1 MNKEFVFS
9 GIQPNGDLNIGHYI
23 GAVKNWL
30 KLQDDYNCLFSIVDL
45 HAITVPEKVKGKIN
59 NNIYSLLSLFLAFGL
74 DANKSKIML
83 QSDNPDHPYLGW
95 ILNCFTP
102 FGLANRMTQF
112 KEKSEELRESI
123 SCGLF
128 NYPILM
134 AADILLYDCSVV
146 PVGEDQKQHLEL
158 TRDIAQRF
166 NNMYEKVFK
175 IPEPLIQKTG
185 ARIKDLYNVNKK
197 MSKSS
202 KDEKGII
209 FVLDKKDDI
218 YKKILKAP
226 TDSKNSIRFSD
237 QQPEISNL
245 INIYS
250 GISNLSIKEIETKYI
265 NSDYKIFK
273 QDLADIV
280 WNFLDDIQTKYNKYI
295 NDKDY
300 LNKILDEG
308 LNYSLSITQ
317 PKIKQV
323 RKVLG
328 IERLI

>member
-1 MNKEFVFS
+1 MSKPFVFS

-23 GAVKNWL
+23 GAIKNWL
-30 KLQDDYNCLFSIVDL
+30 KLQEEYDCLYSIVDL
-45 HAITVPEKVKGKIN
+45 HAITIPEKVKGKIN
-59 NNIYSLLSLFLAFGL
+59 NNIYDLLAWFLAFGL
-74 DANKSKIML
+74 DINKSKIML

-112 KEKSEELRESI
+112 KEKTSELKETI

-134 AADILLYDCSVV
+134 AADVLLYDCDIV

-158 TRDIAQRF
+158 ARDVAQRF
-166 NNMYEKVFK
+166 NSMYEPIFK
-175 IPEPLIQKTG
+175 LPEPLIQKNG
-185 ARIKDLYNVNKK
+185 ARIKDLYHIEKK

-209 FVLDKKDDI
+209 FILDSKENI

-226 TDSKNSIRFSD
+226 TDSKNSIQFNN
-237 QQPEISNL
+237 QQPEIANL
-245 INIYS
+245 LNIYA
-250 GISNLSIKEIETKYI
+250 GITDLSIKDIEAKYK
-265 NSDYKIFK
+265 NSDYKQFK
-273 QDLADIV
+273 EDLADIV
-280 WNFLDDIQTKYNKYI
+280 WKFLENIQSQYHKYI
-295 NDKDY
+295 SDKSY

-308 LNYSLSITQ
+308 LAFSQAITN

-328 IERLI
+328 ISKT

>member
-1 MNKEFVFS
+1 MPKPFVFS

-23 GAVKNWL
+23 GAIKNWL
-30 KLQDDYNCLFSIVDL
+30 KLQEEYNCLYSIVDL
-45 HAITVPEKVKGKIN
+45 HAITVPEKVKDKIN
-59 NNIYSLLSLFLAFGL
+59 KNIYDLLALFLAFGL
-74 DANKSKIML
+74 DAKKSKIML

-102 FGLANRMTQF
+102 FGLASRMTQF
-112 KEKSEELRESI
+112 KEKTSELKETI

-134 AADILLYDCSVV
+134 AADVLLYDCDVV

-158 TRDIAQRF
+158 TRDVAQRF
-166 NNMYEKVFK
+166 NSMYEPIFK
-175 IPEPLIQKTG
+175 LPEPLIQKTG
-185 ARIKDLYNVNKK
+185 ARIKDLYHIEKK

-209 FVLDKKDDI
+209 FILDSKDDI

-226 TDSKNSIRFSD
+226 TDSKNSIKFNES
-237 QQPEISNL
+237 QPEIANL
-245 INIYS
+245 MNIYA
-250 GISNLSIKEIETKYI
+250 GVSNLSIKKIEVKYK
-265 NSDYKIFK
+265 NSDYKQFK
-273 QDLADIV
+273 EDLADIV
-280 WNFLDDIQTKYNKYI
+280 WNFLSPVQEKYQKYI

-308 LNYSLSITQ
+308 LKFSQAITN

-323 RKVLG
+323 RKTLG
-328 IERLI
+328 INR

>member
-1 MNKEFVFS
+1 MPKPFVFS

-23 GAVKNWL
+23 GAIKNWL
-30 KLQDDYNCLFSIVDL
+30 KLQEEYNCLYSIVDL
-45 HAITVPEKVKGKIN
+45 HAITVPEKVKDKIN
-59 NNIYSLLSLFLAFGL
+59 KNIYDLLALFLAFGL
-74 DANKSKIML
+74 DAKKSKIML

-102 FGLANRMTQF
+102 FGLASRMTQF
-112 KEKSEELRESI
+112 KEKTSELKETI

-134 AADILLYDCSVV
+134 AADVLLYDCDVV

-158 TRDIAQRF
+158 TRDVAQRF
-166 NNMYEKVFK
+166 NSMYEPIFK
-175 IPEPLIQKTG
+175 LPEPLIQKTG
-185 ARIKDLYNVNKK
+185 ARIKDLYHIEKK

-209 FVLDKKDDI
+209 FILDSKDDI

-226 TDSKNSIRFSD
+226 TDSKNSIKFND
-237 QQPEISNL
+237 QQPEIANL
-245 INIYS
+245 INIYA
-250 GISNLSIKEIETKYI
+250 GVSNLSIKEIEEKYK
-265 NSDYKIFK
+265 NSDYKKFK
-273 QDLADIV
+273 EDLADIV
-280 WNFLDDIQTKYNKYI
+280 WNFLSPVQEKYQKYI

-308 LNYSLSITQ
+308 LKFSQAITN

-323 RKVLG
+323 RKTLG
-328 IERLI
+328 INR